1 MSFMLGGAVTLFDP
15 LRYLLEN
22 LFPFEIVV
30 YHFVADAEF
39 SFIKL
44 ARILIEKIGRRR
56 FVINPLIR
64 SKIAQ

>member
-1 MSFMLGGAVTLFDP
+1 MLGGAVTLFDP
-15 LRYLLEN
+15 LRYFLGN

-44 ARILIEKIGRRR
+44 ARILIEKIGGRR
-56 FVINPLIR
+56 FVINPFIR